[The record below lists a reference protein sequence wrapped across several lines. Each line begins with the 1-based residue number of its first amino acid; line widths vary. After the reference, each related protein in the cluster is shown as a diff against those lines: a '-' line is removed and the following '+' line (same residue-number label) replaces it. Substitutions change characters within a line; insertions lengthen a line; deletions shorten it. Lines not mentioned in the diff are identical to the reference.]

1 MVVTTSV
8 PAESTPWAYCRL
20 DELGLTSAE
29 EAERGYAAFSE
40 ALASGDLSRIGA
52 ASHNCFERVVL
63 PERPVAVHL
72 LSEMVAGGATFV
84 RMSGSGPSVVGY
96 FEDEDTAMSCVT
108 KLTEKGITAHLCRPL
123 I

>member
-1 MVVTTSV
+1 
-8 PAESTPWAYCRL
+8 
-20 DELGLTSAE
+20 
-29 EAERGYAAFSE
+29 
-40 ALASGDLSRIGA
+40 
-52 ASHNCFERVVL
+52 
-63 PERPVAVHL
+63 
-72 LSEMVAGGATFV
+72 MVAGGATFV